1 MREPSTF
8 GRMALPGFI
17 LDQLGN
23 PHGWLAAL
31 TGMVLNHANAEPIRA
46 AIEWLALQPGQR
58 VVEVGFGGGYS
69 LSLLVRAVGAE
80 GQVFA
85 LELSPELLARARRR
99 FIVPRMQ
106 GRLRIDRAP
115 VEQLP
120 LADASFDA
128 ALSMHTIF
136 FWTDVDRGLD
146 ELARVLKPGGRLVLG
161 LADPTMLA
169 QAGFADHG
177 HRVVVP
183 ERLAEHM
190 PAHGFESIEI
200 RRAGRDSV
208 LVCATR
214 VAG

>member
-1 MREPSTF
+1 
-8 GRMALPGFI
+8 MALPPFV
-17 LDQLGN
+17 LEQLGR
-23 PHGWLAAL
+23 PHGRLAAL
-31 TGMVLNHANAEPIRA
+31 TGFFLNRANARAIRE
-46 AIEWLALQPGQR
+46 AIATLELRPGQR

-69 LSLLVRAVGAE
+69 LSVLLRAVGAE
-80 GQVFA
+80 GHVFA
-85 LELSPELLARARRR
+85 LELSDELLARARRR
-99 FIVPRMQ
+99 YIVPRMQ

-161 LADPTMLA
+161 LGEPEMLTK
-169 QAGFADHG
+169 AGFAAHG

-190 PAHGFESIEI
+190 PAHGFERVAIH
-200 RRAGRDSV
+200 RAGRESV
-208 LVCATR
+208 LVSALRSNSPPPTPR
-214 VAG
+214 AP